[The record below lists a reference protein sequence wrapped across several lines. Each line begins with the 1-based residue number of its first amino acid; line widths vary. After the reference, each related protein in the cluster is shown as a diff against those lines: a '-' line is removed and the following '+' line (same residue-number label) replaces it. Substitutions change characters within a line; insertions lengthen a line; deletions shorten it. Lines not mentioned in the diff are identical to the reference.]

1 MHRHVAL
8 AIAVSFS
15 IACTPRPRDAAP
27 TATNASYDSL
37 VALFDDWRAFQRPP
51 RAHGVPDYSSAA
63 MARQHADLEGMRQRH
78 ARIDPTA
85 WDVTSRVDY
94 ELVRAEMNGLDF
106 DHRVLAPWA
115 RNPAFYVTVFPDQSD
130 QPAREGP
137 HADGAIEL
145 WRYPIPLDEPAVAAI
160 GAGLDL
166 IPPLLAAARANL
178 VGNARDLWLY
188 GTRTMATQ
196 RDDLE
201 ALARRV
207 AETTPL
213 LLPKIEA
220 ARLATDSLVL
230 WLESEAAGKEGPSG
244 IGIENYDWY
253 LRNVLLLPYDWR
265 DEVTLMEREL
275 DRAHAYLRLEEERNR
290 GLPEQRPISSPAEHE
305 LRFSEGVTWYL
316 AFLRE
321 HDLLTIEPYS
331 DRALRERVGSY
342 RAGPREFFTEVD
354 YRDPV
359 VMRTHGYHWFD
370 LARMESQ
377 PHESPIRRGPL
388 LYNIF
393 DTRTEGLATGWEE
406 MMLGAGMFDQRPRSR
421 ELIYVLLAQRAAR
434 ALGDLRMHANQWT
447 LEEAARFASANTPRG
462 WLRLEGGTVWFEQHL
477 YLQQPGYGTSYV
489 IGKLE
494 IERIIRVRARQ
505 LGEAFSLRRV
515 MAEIDA
521 AGLIPVSM
529 VGWEVTGERPDLDDS
544 SRSTE
549 PRQ

>member
-1 MHRHVAL
+1 MPRHLAL
-8 AIAVSFS
+8 ALAASFS
-15 IACTPRPRDAAP
+15 IACTPRPREAAP
-27 TATNASYDSL
+27 TATVTSYDSL
-37 VALFDDWRAFQRPP
+37 VALFDDWRAFQRPA
-51 RAHGVPDYSSAA
+51 RVDGVPDYSSGA
-63 MARQHADLEGMRQRH
+63 MARQHTELEGMRRRH

-85 WDVTSRVDY
+85 WDVASRVDY

-115 RNPAFYVTVFPDQSD
+115 RNPAFYATVFPDQSD

-137 HADGAIEL
+137 HAEGAIEL
-145 WRYPIPLDEPAVAAI
+145 WRYPLPLDAEAVAAI

-166 IPPLLAAARANL
+166 IPPLLAAARVNL

-188 GTRTMATQ
+188 GTRTMASQ

-201 ALARRV
+201 ALASRV
-207 AETTPL
+207 AETTPS
-213 LLPKIEA
+213 LLPKIEK

-230 WLESEAAGKEGPSG
+230 WLESEAAGKREPSG
-244 IGIENYDWY
+244 VGIENYDWY

-290 GLPEQRPISSPAEHE
+290 GLPEQRPISSTSEHE
-305 LRFSEGVTWYL
+305 RGFSDGVTWYL
-316 AFLRE
+316 AYLRD
-321 HDLLTIEPYS
+321 HDLLTIEPYF

-359 VMRTHGYHWFD
+359 VMRTHGYHWLD
-370 LARMESQ
+370 LARMERQ

-447 LEEAARFASANTPRG
+447 LEVAARFASENTPRG
-462 WLRLEGGTVWFEQHL
+462 WLRLDGRTVWFEQHL

-494 IERIIRVRARQ
+494 IERIIRHRARQ
-505 LGEAFSLRRV
+505 LGQAFALRRV

-529 VGWEVTGERPDLDDS
+529 IGWEVTGERPDLDGG
-544 SRSTE
+544 SRSAE
-549 PRQ
+549 PLH